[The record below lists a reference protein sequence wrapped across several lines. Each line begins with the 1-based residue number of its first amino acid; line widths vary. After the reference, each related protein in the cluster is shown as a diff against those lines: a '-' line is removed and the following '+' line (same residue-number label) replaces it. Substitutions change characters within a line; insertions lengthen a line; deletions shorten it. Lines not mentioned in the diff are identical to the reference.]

1 MAQTEIQESA
11 QALFC
16 ALADYVQL
24 KRDDLDKIFNVDTIP
39 TYKAFKVTWD
49 GTYPSDLANHRFAT
63 APNTRIA
70 SPTSCVNPSFRSTL
84 E

>member
-39 TYKAFKVTWD
+39 TYKAFKVNWD
-49 GTYPSDLANHRFAT
+49 GDRKS
-63 APNTRIA
+63 TRLN
-70 SPTSCVNPSFRSTL
+70 SSH
-84 E
+84 